1 MKEIIKNILRFFLNL
16 TTLLLSKVLRYLP
29 RRSDVWLF
37 GATGGFRDNPK
48 YLYYE
53 VLEKHPEINA
63 VWVALGQKEYMA
75 LKNQGLPVVKQSSL
89 KGMYYAIRAGVY
101 IVDHSTPVI
110 SRMLWGGTYYV
121 NLWHGSSVKRV
132 RWQNPDFYVR
142 EYGLK
147 DASEMRTSFWF
158 KMQTY
163 PIMFQK
169 IDLLLAPSSIQL
181 REFFAPMMNI
191 PEENCV
197 VGVYPRSRLMIEG
210 KEAALDFIV
219 KYESQETLNFVI
231 SLAKYDKTYIYMPT
245 WRNDGGNFIEQ
256 AGIDWQRLN
265 DIMKEKNELFIL
277 KLHPFTEL
285 DIDSV
290 AKYSNIMLYPKDS
303 DVYTVLPFID
313 CLITDYSSIYTDFL
327 MMNKEIILFVFDYED
342 YVKKSYELSEYD
354 KYFVGKK
361 TYTFNQLL
369 QTITSEEDCHVPKED
384 YNRLMEFF
392 WDNNRHNI
400 DIVEEIKNR
409 IGI

>member
-1 MKEIIKNILRFFLNL
+1 MSLKDIPGILLNTMCYCLSAVLKFF
-16 TTLLLSKVLRYLP
+16 P
-29 RRSDVWLF
+29 RKKIMWAF

-53 VLEKHPEINA
+53 VIEKHPEIEP
-63 VWVALGQKEYMA
+63 VWITQNRSDYKF
-75 LKNQGLPVVKQSSL
+75 LKNKGLPVNYWLSPIGLYHAL
-89 KGMYYAIRAGVY
+89 KAAVY
-101 IVDHSTPVI
+101 IVDHSTPCI
-110 SRMLWGGTYYV
+110 NRFLEGGAFYV

-132 RWQNPDFYVR
+132 RWQNPEFYVK
-142 EYGLK
+142 EYHLK
-147 DASEMRTSFWF
+147 DASEMRTSFF
-158 KMQTY
+158 FRMRTY
-163 PIMFQK
+163 VNLFHK

-181 REFFAPMMNI
+181 KEFFAPMMNVS
-191 PEENCV
+191 EENCI
-197 VGVYPRSRLMIEG
+197 VGIYPRSRLMIKG
-210 KEAALDFIV
+210 KEAAMDFIT
-219 KYESQETLNFVI
+219 KYEPKKTKTFVEK
-231 SLAKYDKTYIYMPT
+231 LQQYKKTYIYMPT
-245 WRNDGGNFIEQ
+245 WRNDGRDFIEQ

-265 DIMKEKNELFIL
+265 DIMGERNELFIL

-285 DIDSV
+285 DLDSV

-342 YVKKSYELSEYD
+342 YVKKSYELFEYD

-369 QTITSEEDCHVPKED
+369 QTITNEEDCHVPMED